1 MLDAFKKYKTSS
13 VKQVAVQYQ
22 ALPVPVVD
30 LRVWP
35 DDYTRSIYDGVDKLI
50 SRMYREQRD
59 CPSTKFLI
67 LGYSQ
72 GALAGHLALR
82 QLAKSDSTML
92 SRVAGVAFVA
102 DPGRVPNAQ
111 EDWWRSAS
119 YDGSQLT
126 VYAPTV
132 AQTLSGGVWSPLGL
146 FDGDVAGPL
155 PTSVTSRTAALC
167 HEKDMVCSLYPG
179 AGIGPHTSYTAT
191 ELSAL
196 GYMLSIDAL

>member
-1 MLDAFKKYKTSS
+1 M
-13 VKQVAVQYQ
+13 KQVAVQYQ

-30 LRVWP
+30 LRVSPW
-35 DDYTRSIYDGVDKLI
+35 DYNKSIYDGVDKLI
-50 SRMYREQRD
+50 ARMHREQRD
-59 CPSTKFLI
+59 CPATKFLI
-67 LGYSQ
+67 IGYSQ
-72 GALAGHLALR
+72 GALAGHIALR
-82 QLAKSDSTML
+82 QLASTDATML
-92 SRVAGVAFVA
+92 SKVAGVAFVA

-126 VYAPTV
+126 VYTPTP

-155 PTSVTSRTAALC
+155 PSTITSRTAALC

-179 AGIGPHTSYTAT
+179 ASIGPHTSYTST

-196 GYMLSIDAL
+196 GYMLSVDAQ